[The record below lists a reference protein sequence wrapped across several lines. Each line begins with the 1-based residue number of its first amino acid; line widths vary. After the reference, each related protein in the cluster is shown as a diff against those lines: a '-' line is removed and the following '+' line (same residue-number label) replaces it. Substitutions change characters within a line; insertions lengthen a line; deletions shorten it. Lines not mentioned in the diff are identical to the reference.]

1 MIAKTSC
8 RQNLHIYTRL
18 ESLAYSQALR
28 IKRIYSKIE
37 KYQKPS
43 EDLLKWFVQ
52 KGYKEVNIHNQITRV
67 DNLGKSSLL

>member
-1 MIAKTSC
+1 MIAKTTS

-18 ESLAYSQALR
+18 KSLAYSQALR

-37 KYQKPS
+37 KFQKPS
-43 EDLLKWFVQ
+43 KDLLKRFVQ

-67 DNLGKSSLL
+67 DKFTFVKL